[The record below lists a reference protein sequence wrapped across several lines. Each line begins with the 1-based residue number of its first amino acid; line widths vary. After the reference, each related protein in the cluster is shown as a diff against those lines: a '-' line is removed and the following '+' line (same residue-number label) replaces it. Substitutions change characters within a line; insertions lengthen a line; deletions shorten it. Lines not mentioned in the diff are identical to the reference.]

1 MRNLLGRVSN
11 DVVMFRKS
19 FNELQV
25 QIHVENNL
33 PKWKSHKI
41 VILPAQSG
49 AHGRVPE
56 AHDRVQIFGPF
67 SCCVA
72 HDCVPMAHDRASFP
86 DLEKPIFLVFKCP

>member
-19 FNELQV
+19 FDELQV
-25 QIHVENNL
+25 QIHVENSL

-41 VILPAQSG
+41 AILAAQSR
-49 AHGRVPE
+49 AHGRVHG
-56 AHDRVQIFGPF
+56 AHARVQFFGHF

-72 HDCVPMAHDRASFP
+72 HDRVPMAHDRASFP
-86 DLEKPIFLVFKCP
+86 DLEKPIFLV